1 MAEAEAAAK
10 AKAAARRPLQKGV
23 KEQLRKEEAEE
34 AWWREFRQ
42 ETTQA
47 QAWWDFLAKREG
59 QTPEMRAAAA
69 AAAQAAAEAE
79 ARKAAAA
86 KAAAE
91 KRTKLDR
98 AKLEDSLR
106 P

>member
-79 ARKAAAA
+79 ARRAAAA
-86 KAAAE
+86 IAGCRRSTQPE
-91 KRTKLDR
+91 P
-98 AKLEDSLR
+98 E
-106 P
+106 PEP